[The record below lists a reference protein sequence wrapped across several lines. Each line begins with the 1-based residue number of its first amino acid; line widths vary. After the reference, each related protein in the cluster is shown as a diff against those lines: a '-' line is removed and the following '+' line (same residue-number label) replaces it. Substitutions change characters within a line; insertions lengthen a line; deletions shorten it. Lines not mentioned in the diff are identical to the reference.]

1 MTKRMYLGAIVAL
14 VAATILAALP
24 AQVAAEDFLRNVTH
38 MDGFE
43 VMGNKQPAR
52 DDTTSFWIGT
62 DRMAMVKGGKV
73 AALLDAKGGLLYVF
87 DNANNQYSS
96 IKISDISATV
106 DSISAA
112 ANSNDTTEE
121 GQQKKMIA
129 NMMASTK
136 VTVTPTQ
143 ETKKIRN
150 WTARK
155 YLIDQSMPMIDTKIT
170 AWTTKDI
177 KIDYTQ
183 IQLLTNAFKA
193 STPGFGKVLEEFK
206 KINGLPVSITSESA
220 VMGQTV
226 KTTTD
231 LIEYAQKPAP
241 KGIFEIPTGY
251 KQVESLPMNMRGM

>member
-1 MTKRMYLGAIVAL
+1 MKRMYIGAMVTL
-14 VAATILAALP
+14 VAALILAALP
-24 AQVAAEDFLRNVTH
+24 APVAAEDFLRNVTH
-38 MDGFE
+38 MDAFE
-43 VMGNKQPAR
+43 VMGQKQPAR

-62 DRMAMVKGGKV
+62 DRMAMMKGGKV
-73 AALLDAKGGLLYVF
+73 ASLLDAKGGLLYIF
-87 DNANNQYSS
+87 DNANNQYSV
-96 IKISDISATV
+96 IKLSDISAAI
-106 DSISAA
+106 DSANAA
-112 ANSNDTTEE
+112 LNSNDTTEE
-121 GQQKKMIA
+121 GQQKKMLA

-136 VTVTPTQ
+136 VTVTPTE
-143 ETKKIRN
+143 ETKKIREWN
-150 WTARK
+150 TKK
-155 YLIDQSMPMIDTKIT
+155 YIIDQTMPMINTKIT

-241 KGIFEIPTGY
+241 KGVFEIPAGY